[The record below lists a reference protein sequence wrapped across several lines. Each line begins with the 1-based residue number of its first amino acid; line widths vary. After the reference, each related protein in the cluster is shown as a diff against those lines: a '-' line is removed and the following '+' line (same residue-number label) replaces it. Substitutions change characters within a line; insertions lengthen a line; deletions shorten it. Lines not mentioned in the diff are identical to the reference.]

1 MKIKKFDLSQT
12 ISILAN
18 LGIIASI
25 VFLALQINQAT
36 RVARLEARV
45 ELTARNFDL
54 QKAIL
59 DNPAA
64 ADLLVKLREAEPE
77 LTPREEVLAQSYA
90 DLLLNV
96 AVNANVAVQSGF
108 LSEETVRGNVSVLR
122 NLIRRSPGIKPFL
135 ADVLAQRAIRRG
147 FSPMFD
153 VLFDEMERT

>member
-77 LTPREEVLAQSYA
+77 LTPRAMPIS
-90 DLLLNV
+90 
-96 AVNANVAVQSGF
+96 S
-108 LSEETVRGNVSVLR
+108 STWR
-122 NLIRRSPGIKPFL
+122 
-135 ADVLAQRAIRRG
+135 
-147 FSPMFD
+147 
-153 VLFDEMERT
+153 